1 MKKETESREKYKQ
14 KIQSFQVKRPVI
26 QNCFR
31 AFWVGGTICLIG
43 QGIENFYMKFFD
55 FTKDTVAGPTVA
67 TLVLISVLL
76 TGFGVYDKIAQ
87 YAGAGSAVP
96 VTGFANSMASAAIEH
111 RSEGLVLGI
120 GMNMFQL
127 AGSVIVFGVASA
139 YVLGLIRYAFS
150 YFM

>member
-1 MKKETESREKYKQ
+1 
-14 KIQSFQVKRPVI
+14 
-26 QNCFR
+26 
-31 AFWVGGTICLIG
+31 
-43 QGIENFYMKFFD
+43 
-55 FTKDTVAGPTVA
+55 
-67 TLVLISVLL
+67 
-76 TGFGVYDKIAQ
+76 
-87 YAGAGSAVP
+87 
-96 VTGFANSMASAAIEH
+96 MASAAIEH